1 MYYFNNNIYIG
12 YDKYD
17 EKFYYIS
24 YKKKYRVKTI
34 KLLDHYFIYDNNIK
48 ILMGVHIKNTF
59 KHIEPMLQV
68 WKFTDK
74 STDIIIG
81 LPKNKILWKVI
92 RTIV

>member
-1 MYYFNNNIYIG
+1 
-12 YDKYD
+12 
-17 EKFYYIS
+17 
-24 YKKKYRVKTI
+24 
-34 KLLDHYFIYDNNIK
+34 
-48 ILMGVHIKNTF
+48 MGVHIKNTF
-59 KHIEPMLQV
+59 IHIEPMLQV

>member
-1 MYYFNNNIYIG
+1 MSYFNNNIYIG

-59 KHIEPMLQV
+59 IHIEPMLQV

-74 STDIIIG
+74 KTEIIIG